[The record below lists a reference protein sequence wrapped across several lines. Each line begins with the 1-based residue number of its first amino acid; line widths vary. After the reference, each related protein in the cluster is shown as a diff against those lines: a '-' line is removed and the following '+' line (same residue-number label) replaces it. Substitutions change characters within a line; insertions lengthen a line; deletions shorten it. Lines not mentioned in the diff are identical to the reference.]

1 MNEQASQHIPK
12 PSAVSTGE
20 LIDSPKFQKNSLLE
34 SLDSPEMVK
43 MREDLAE
50 AHQKSIEAS
59 VGWYHMLSAEDKYR
73 AVEAFCYIIC
83 KAEREGTS
91 HRGLMSV
98 LGVYPEAFW
107 ITELMD
113 VHNALWTE
121 YQERESKNWKPKEN
135 LNDAPHNSTFDSSLE
150 LSNSQDPIIANLSNL
165 HHPST
170 AFEEFCSLNPDAK
183 ECRVF
188 DC

>member
-1 MNEQASQHIPK
+1 MNEPASQHIPK

-34 SLDSPEMVK
+34 SLNSPEMVK

-59 VGWYHMLSAEDKYR
+59 VGWYHMLSAEDKYK

-91 HRGLMSV
+91 HRGLMSE

-107 ITELMD
+107 IDDLMTL
-113 VHNALWTE
+113 HNALYTE
-121 YQERESKNWKPKEN
+121 YQEQESRNWKDIKT
-135 LNDAPHNSTFDSSLE
+135 LSKLAQDS
-150 LSNSQDPIIANLSNL
+150 DPDGKDPL
-165 HHPST
+165 
-170 AFEEFCSLNPDAK
+170 
-183 ECRVF
+183 
-188 DC
+188 